1 MAVEFKHHRYFQKRS
16 DNYDESEHESPPHL
30 TFTSVDNAKTL
41 INFNDTLFD
50 TGNATRTYALADN
63 NQGLKMTMEFASQ
76 SDQASFETAA
86 SNAWADST
94 RMYADLVWCYKHE
107 WLNQDGSVSA
117 TTNLPLTD

>member
-16 DNYDESEHESPPHL
+16 DNYDESEHESPPLL

-63 NQGLKMTMEFASQ
+63 NQGLKMTMEFSSE
-76 SDQASFETAA
+76 SDQTTFTTAA
-86 SNAWADST
+86 SNAWTDST
-94 RMYADLVWCYKHE
+94 VMFADGVEVYKHE
-107 WLNQDGSVSA
+107 WLHADGSVSA
-117 TTNLPLTD
+117 TTNL